1 MNSRQITFNQFQ
13 SLIEEYNKEHPVV
26 NESDED
32 PFDAIQD
39 IFKKRDEKKPVK
51 DNVIRFPL
59 ERVRK

>member
-13 SLIEEYNKEHPVV
+13 NLIEEYNKEHPVV

-51 DNVIRFPL
+51 DNVIRFLL

>member
-13 SLIEEYNKEHPVV
+13 NLIEEYNKEHPVV
-26 NESDED
+26 NEFDED

>member
-13 SLIEEYNKEHPVV
+13 NLIEEYNKEHPVV
-26 NESDED
+26 KESDED

>member
-13 SLIEEYNKEHPVV
+13 DLIEEYNKEHPVI
-26 NESDED
+26 NESGED

-39 IFKKRDEKKPVK
+39 IFRKRDEQRSTK
-51 DNVIRFPL
+51 DNIIRFPV